1 METRSIT
8 INTLLISA
16 CAVIGI
22 EGVAR
27 FVIAKGILL
36 PMVGLGAARI
46 IQIVAMVAV
55 VRILEKRITGI
66 GLSRS
71 NILAGLKKGVIWS
84 GSFGLATAAVFGAL
98 LLFGVDIVKL
108 FQLSEPIGKNNIVL
122 FLFIGVIIG
131 PLAEEIFFRG
141 LIYGFFRSWGV
152 TPALIVSTIFFVLP
166 HLAGNSVP
174 LTQAVGGLLF
184 AVAYEVEKNLMVPIV
199 IHCLG
204 NLAIFSLPFIPLI
217 PQI

>member
-8 INTLLISA
+8 LNTLLISA

-22 EGVAR
+22 EGAAR

-36 PMVGLGAARI
+36 PMAGLGAARI
-46 IQIVAMVAV
+46 IQIVVMVAV
-55 VRILEKRITGI
+55 VRILEKRITCIGI
-66 GLSRS
+66 SRS
-71 NILAGLKKGVIWS
+71 GILAGLKKGVIWS
-84 GSFGLATAAVFGAL
+84 GSFGLATAAVFGVL
-98 LLFGVDIVKL
+98 LLCGVDVVKL

-141 LIYGFFRSWGV
+141 LIYGFFRPWGFA
-152 TPALIVSTIFFVLP
+152 PALVVSTIFFVLP
-166 HLAGNSVP
+166 HLAGSSVP

-204 NLAIFSLPFIPLI
+204 NLAIFSLSFI